1 MKDFAKR
8 NIVIC
13 YAIVFAIT
21 LNVVGLKF
29 FSWQY
34 HILFMPTVLILLYTN
49 YRRKNIKTFNKSV
62 DDSITFF
69 DDYVN
74 DFTNAASLPND
85 VILEKHAELNLH
97 VRVKDDMFATI
108 YLLKWLQTKRR
119 LLGCELIEIILKQQK

>member
-1 MKDFAKR
+1 
-8 NIVIC
+8 
-13 YAIVFAIT
+13 
-21 LNVVGLKF
+21 
-29 FSWQY
+29 
-34 HILFMPTVLILLYTN
+34 MPTVLILLYTN

-97 VRVKDDMFATI
+97 VKVKDDMFATI

-119 LLGCELIEIILKQQK
+119 LLGCELLEIILKHQK